1 MAKLLSL
8 GGCGFIGSY
17 IARKLLED
25 GHELTCV
32 DNFSKYGVV
41 EHDFYKHPRFRLVES
56 DSRALKPAD
65 YEGYDAVLCLAALIG
80 GIQYFH
86 KIPYRIARDNTQIL
100 TQAIDCTLA
109 AAPQAM
115 FYYFSSSMVYER
127 VQRPVTEADA
137 VTQPVPLTNYG
148 MQKLFGEYVVRGAA
162 EEFGLNYV
170 IVRPFNAVGSG
181 ELPHVESSGQAA
193 FGMAHVIPDFI
204 YKAMRRDTPFEIF
217 GDGQQ
222 VRTFTHARD
231 VADAVALMLKQGV
244 RNEDFNIC
252 GDATFSVTELFQ
264 MIWQRVNPD
273 LPVPALKHLSAPS
286 DDVRFRVGKSE
297 KAGRMLGW
305 RPKYDIDV
313 ILDDSI
319 RFIREK
325 MGSDMEGQSPPTSAH

>member
-1 MAKLLSL
+1 MAKILSL

-17 IARKLLED
+17 LVRKFLEE
-25 GHELTCV
+25 GHEVTCV
-32 DNFSKYGVV
+32 DNFSKYGYV
-41 EHDFYKHPRFRLVES
+41 EHDFYRHAHFRLVRNDTRRLEP
-56 DSRALKPAD
+56 RD
-65 YEGYDAVLCLAALIG
+65 YEGYDVVVCLAALIG

-86 KIPYRIARDNTQIL
+86 RIPYQIARDNTEIL
-100 TQAIDCTLA
+100 TRAIDCTLA
-109 AAPQAM
+109 AAPQAT

-137 VTQPVPLTNYG
+137 LTQQVPLTNYG
-148 MQKLFGEYVVRGAA
+148 MQKLFGEFVTRGAA
-162 EEFGLNYV
+162 QEFSLNYV

-181 ELPHVESSGQAA
+181 ELPHVESSGEAA

-204 YKAMRRDTPFEIF
+204 YKAMLRQTPFEIL

-231 VADAVALMLKQGV
+231 VADAVSLMLQKGIH
-244 RNEDFNIC
+244 NEDFNIC
-252 GDATFSVTELFQ
+252 GDATFSVADLAT

-273 LPVPALKHLSAPS
+273 VAWPGFKHVSAPS

-297 KAGRMLGW
+297 KAAQLLGW
-305 RPKYDIDV
+305 TPRYNIDV

-319 RFIREK
+319 GFIREK
-325 MGSDMEGQSPPTSAH
+325 MGSRL